1 MASTVI
7 SCSVH
12 LKKSVFA
19 QRMWHNCHLTA
30 LSCLTDWVTELGWHS
45 IHIQSK
51 HSKEISPS
59 QRSVSLSNR
68 TPIHPLHDELF
79 SHVELWKIYKNEKLA
94 KFRRHAHTGGD
105 NSQDRSKRCPKLLY
119 SPLVEKHSTEKKNS
133 WHRTLKCLKCTISKL
148 RLCNES
154 STICSCT

>member
-79 SHVELWKIYKNEKLA
+79 SHVELWKIYKNEKLVT
-94 KFRRHAHTGGD
+94 RSRQ
-105 NSQDRSKRCPKLLY
+105 NSEDMRILEEITVRIEVKDVQS
-119 SPLVEKHSTEKKNS
+119 
-133 WHRTLKCLKCTISKL
+133 
-148 RLCNES
+148 S
-154 STICSCT
+154 STHLLWKNIPLKKKTVGTELSNVSNVQ